1 MNDENTKATE
11 TTNSAASALSAGL
24 EPASRCPDFDGDCAG
39 VVNHLQCWR
48 GLKSERAGVVYF
60 TGPADGYCPF
70 VIGMKPKGSNVQIE
84 PPSRLLAE
92 VGSNA
97 GLGLGATERTKT

>member
-1 MNDENTKATE
+1 MTE
-11 TTNSAASALSAGL
+11 QVPTDDSSIDSAASALSAGL

-70 VIGMKPKGSNVQIE
+70 VIGMKPKGSNRQLSGALRPLERPVRPATTTTGS
-84 PPSRLLAE
+84 PP
-92 VGSNA
+92 
-97 GLGLGATERTKT
+97 